1 MEVNTKYSKNNKF
14 NKDFNF
20 LQLLKK
26 VQEKFASK
34 FLSQLQQLFNSENN
48 NKLEQT
54 ENKKKQQQQKLQQ
67 KNPEDALIGYSSVLD
82 ILSHN
87 AL

>member
-54 ENKKKQQQQKLQQ
+54 EIKKTTIAKTTTKKPRRCCDWLFF
-67 KNPEDALIGYSSVLD
+67 SSGRFV
-82 ILSHN
+82 
-87 AL
+87 